1 MWTLYVMEISAFSGR
16 EAYEKA
22 FGYVDKA
29 RTVRLVNMRQEHQRV
44 QSLAAGLLLSFVLEK
59 YISGETME
67 GIIKPDG
74 KQVLAALASKRRL
87 HIHSCSI
94 EKGMHGKPYIAELP
108 DFHFNLSHSGNYV
121 VCGVSDTE
129 IGVDIQ
135 RVREP
140 VKETLTRRVRQDKEQ
155 GDFFDIW
162 AAKEAY
168 CKCTGEGLLKD
179 FRSLRCNFEDMQVE
193 DTESGKKRQLYL
205 WKGLAGYS
213 AAVCLDDNGHS

>member
-1 MWTLYVMEISAFSGR
+1 MWTLYVMEISAFIGQ

-29 RTVRLVNMRQEHQRV
+29 RAVRLANMRQEHRRV

-59 YISGETME
+59 YISGETKE
-67 GIIKPDG
+67 GITELDG
-74 KQVLAALASKRRL
+74 KQVLAELSSGKRL

-94 EKGMHGKPYIAELP
+94 EKGMHGKPYVAELP

-121 VCGVSDTE
+121 VCGIADTE

-135 RVREP
+135 RVRET
-140 VKETLTRRVRQDKEQ
+140 VKDTLIRRVRQDKEQ
-155 GDFFDIW
+155 GAFFDIW

-168 CKCTGEGLLKD
+168 CKCSGEGLLKD

-205 WKGLAGYS
+205 WKELAGYS
-213 AAVCLDDNGHS
+213 AAVCLDDNGLS

>member
-1 MWTLYVMEISAFSGR
+1 MWTLYVMEISTFSGQ

-22 FGYVDKA
+22 YGYVDKA
-29 RTVRLVNMRQEHQRV
+29 RTVRLANMRQEHQKV

-59 YISGETME
+59 YISGETKE
-67 GIIKPDG
+67 GITELEG
-74 KQVLAALASKRRL
+74 KQVLAELSSKRRL
-87 HIHSCSI
+87 NIHSYSI
-94 EKGMHGKPYIAELP
+94 EKGLYGKPYIAELP

-121 VCGVSDTE
+121 VCGVADTE

-135 RVREP
+135 KVKAPVRDA
-140 VKETLTRRVRQDKEQ
+140 LARRVRQDNEQ

-179 FRSLRCNFEDMQVE
+179 FRSLRCDFEDMLVE

-205 WKGLAGYS
+205 WKRLAGYS
-213 AAVCLDDNGHS
+213 AAICLDDNRHS